1 MIKRELYLVKKNKNF
16 DNVYV
21 KEHIH
26 RFHLDDITFIQ
37 KALDLGYDFLKIET
51 EIYAEFIGGK
61 DDLIMLTGDRKET
74 IISPKEILNG
84 SVATVEIT
92 PTIIE
97 SVK

>member
-1 MIKRELYLVKKNKNF
+1 MIKRELYLVKKNKDF

-21 KEHIH
+21 REYIH
-26 RFHLDDITFIQ
+26 RFHLDDMGFVQ

-61 DDLIMLTGDRKET
+61 DDLIMLTGDRNET
-74 IISPKEILNG
+74 IISPKKILNG
-84 SVATVEIT
+84 SVATIEIV
-92 PTIIE
+92 PMIIE